1 MDGGHQVRRLL
12 CRSTVVSRVDPR
24 ESKGVVE
31 GVRPGERHTYGNPNA
46 PAIDAEGLPS
56 RPTAVAEDR
65 IGANV
70 DDSEVSNASE
80 TGQTSDASRD
90 EVKPLEDE

>member
-1 MDGGHQVRRLL
+1 MASHI
-12 CRSTVVSRVDPR
+12 DPR

-31 GVRPGERHTYGNPNA
+31 GVRPGERHHSGNRNA
-46 PAIDAEGLPS
+46 PAIDSQGLPS
-56 RPTAVAEDR
+56 KPKAVAEDR

-80 TGQTSDASRD
+80 TGQTSDAPRD
-90 EVKPLEDE
+90 EVKPLEED

>member
-1 MDGGHQVRRLL
+1 
-12 CRSTVVSRVDPR
+12 VDPR

-31 GVRPGERHTYGNPNA
+31 GVRPGERLHGNRNA
-46 PAIDAEGLPS
+46 PAIDRQGLPS
-56 RPTAVAEDR
+56 KPKAVAEDR

-90 EVKPLEDE
+90 EVKPLEED

>member
-1 MDGGHQVRRLL
+1 M
-12 CRSTVVSRVDPR
+12 VSRVDRR

-31 GVRPGERHTYGNPNA
+31 GVRPNERHTYSNPNA
-46 PAIDAEGLPS
+46 PAIDSQGLPS
-56 RPTAVAEDR
+56 KPTAVAEDR

>member
-1 MDGGHQVRRLL
+1 
-12 CRSTVVSRVDPR
+12 
-24 ESKGVVE
+24 VE
-31 GVRPGERHTYGNPNA
+31 GVGRGEKRHGNGNA

-56 RPTAVAEDR
+56 NPKAVAEDR

-80 TGQTSDASRD
+80 TGRTTDASRD
-90 EVKPLEDE
+90 EVKPLED

>member
-1 MDGGHQVRRLL
+1 VASH
-12 CRSTVVSRVDPR
+12 VDRR

-31 GVRPGERHTYGNPNA
+31 GVRPGERLHYSNRNA
-46 PAIDAEGLPS
+46 PAIDKQGLPS
-56 RPTAVAEDR
+56 KPKAVAEDR

-80 TGQTSDASRD
+80 TGQTSDAPRD
-90 EVKPLEDE
+90 EVKPLEED

>member
-1 MDGGHQVRRLL
+1 VAGH
-12 CRSTVVSRVDPR
+12 VDPR
-24 ESKGVVE
+24 ESNGVVE
-31 GVRPGERHTYGNPNA
+31 GVRPGDRVHSGNRNA
-46 PAIDAEGLPS
+46 PALDRQGMPS
-56 RPTAVAEDR
+56 KPKAVAEDR

-90 EVKPLEDE
+90 EVKPLEED

>member
-1 MDGGHQVRRLL
+1 VA
-12 CRSTVVSRVDPR
+12 SRVDPR

-31 GVRPGERHTYGNPNA
+31 GGRPGERHTSRNRNA
-46 PAIDAEGLPS
+46 PAIDAQGLPS
-56 RPTAVAEDR
+56 KPTAIAEDR

-80 TGQTSDASRD
+80 TGQTSDAPRD
-90 EVKPLEDE
+90 EVKPLDE

>member
-1 MDGGHQVRRLL
+1 VA
-12 CRSTVVSRVDPR
+12 SRVDPK

-31 GVRPGERHTYGNPNA
+31 GVRPGERHTYANRNA
-46 PAIDAEGLPS
+46 PALDPQGLPS
-56 RPTAVAEDR
+56 KPRAVAEDR

-80 TGQTSDASRD
+80 TGQTSDESRD
-90 EVKPLEDE
+90 EVKPLEE

>member
-1 MDGGHQVRRLL
+1 VASH
-12 CRSTVVSRVDPR
+12 VDPR

-31 GVRPGERHTYGNPNA
+31 GERPGERHTYSNRNA
-46 PAIDAEGLPS
+46 PALNRQGLPS
-56 RPTAVAEDR
+56 KPKAVAEDR

-80 TGQTSDASRD
+80 TGQTNEEPRD
-90 EVKPLEDE
+90 EVKPLDE